1 MPVVDVQTT
10 HSEPLDGGRSFGD
23 AGPYRRTDGV
33 VTFGVDP
40 DNAANRAI
48 VDLDLAPRDS
58 DGRVLFRSD
67 FTLLAPEEPDRGNR
81 RLIVDVVNRGRRYGM
96 SSMFNL
102 GDAPPEG
109 SGEIPAGDGFLFRG
123 GYSTI
128 SIGWQWDVYRGEG
141 LIGLEA
147 PRARIDGKPVRGRTV
162 VQICPNDLRRTWLL
176 ADRVHRPYPVADV
189 DNPDAALFARDWED
203 GPDTEIPPSE
213 WRFARETED
222 GVVPSAEHVY
232 LESGFQ
238 PGRIYHVVYT
248 TEGAP
253 VVGTGLLAVR
263 EAATWLRH
271 PSPLNPVD
279 GGFERAYAFGSSQ
292 TGRLLRHFVS
302 LGLNLD
308 EEGRPVFDGLIP
320 HVAGARRGEFNHRFA
335 QPSVQSTPGFGHLFP
350 FADNETTDGHTGG
363 RSGLL
368 SRQRELG
375 GVPRIF
381 YTNTS
386 AEYWRGDGSLAHIDG
401 IAGRDLEQAESTRV
415 YYFGGT
421 QHAPGFLPQG
431 RFSPTDGCRSLHGK
445 NVVDYRPLIRAAL
458 VNLDRWVSDG
468 VAPPANSHPRLDDG
482 TAVSREEALASFD
495 AVPDAQRP
503 DRDRLWVLREVDLG
517 PDADSGVGAY
527 PVREGRVY
535 PCFVSAVDA
544 DGNETAGISL
554 PDVAVPVATH
564 AGWNTRA
571 PETGAP
577 EQIVPMLGLSIFFAP
592 DAASRKAAGD
602 GRPSLEER
610 YGSRGEYLGRVRAH
624 ALRLAEERYLLDE
637 DVDVVVDAC
646 ARRYDTATSAARAP
660 VEVGDSPPSMRRA

>member
-1 MPVVDVQTT
+1 MPVVDVQAT
-10 HSEPLDGGRSFGD
+10 HSGPFAGGGSFGD
-23 AGPYRRTDGV
+23 VGPYRRTDGV

-58 DGRVLFRSD
+58 AGHVLFHSD
-67 FTLLAPEEPDRGNR
+67 FTLLAPEDPDRGNR
-81 RLIVDVVNRGRRYGM
+81 GLIVDVVNRGRRFGM
-96 SSMFNL
+96 STMFNL

-109 SGEIPAGDGFLFRG
+109 SGEIPAGDGFLYRR

-128 SIGWQWDVYRGEG
+128 SIGWQWDVLRGEE

-147 PRARIDGKPVRGRTV
+147 PRARIDGRPVRGQTV
-162 VQICPNDLRRTWLL
+162 VQIWPNEVRRTWLL
-176 ADRVHRPYPVADV
+176 ADRVHHPYPVADM
-189 DNPDAALFARDWED
+189 DNPEAALFVRDWED

-232 LESGFQ
+232 LASGFQ

-248 TEGAP
+248 AEGAP

-279 GGFERAYAFGSSQ
+279 GGFDRAYAFGSSQ

-320 HVAGARRGEFNHRFA
+320 HVAGGRRGEFNHRFA

-350 FADNETTDGHTGG
+350 FADNKITDSCTGR

-368 SRQRELG
+368 SRQTELG
-375 GVPRIF
+375 AVPRIF

-386 AEYWRGDGSLAHIDG
+386 AEYWRGDGSLVHIDG
-401 IAGRDLEQAESTRV
+401 LAGRDLGQAEGTRV
-415 YYFGGT
+415 YHFGGT

-468 VAPPANSHPRLDDG
+468 VEPPTNSHPRLDDG
-482 TAVSREEALASFD
+482 TAVTREEVLASFD
-495 AVPDAQRP
+495 AVPDADRP
-503 DRDRLWVLREVDLG
+503 DRERLWVLREVDLG
-517 PDADSGVGAY
+517 PDADIGVGAY

-544 DGNETAGISL
+544 DGNETAGIRL

-592 DAASRKAAGD
+592 DADSRKAAGD
-602 GRPSLEER
+602 SRPSLEER
-610 YGSRGEYLGRVRAH
+610 YGSRDEYLGRVRAH
-624 ALRLAEERYLLDE
+624 ALRLAEERYVLDE

-646 ARRYDTATSAARAP
+646 ARRYDAAVSAARAT
-660 VEVGDSPPSMRRA
+660 VEVGDSPPSMYRT

>member
-1 MPVVDVQTT
+1 MTVVDVETT
-10 HSEPLDGGRSFGD
+10 CSGPFAGGRSFGA

-33 VTFGVDP
+33 VTFAVDP
-40 DNAANRAI
+40 DNRANRAI
-48 VDLDLAPRDS
+48 VDLESAPRDAA
-58 DGRVLFRSD
+58 GRVLFRSD
-67 FTLLAPEEPDRGNR
+67 FTLLAPEEAVRGNR
-81 RLIVDVVNRGRRYGM
+81 GLIVDVVNRGRRYGM

-109 SGEIPAGDGFLFRG
+109 SGEIPAGDGFLYRR
-123 GYSTI
+123 GYSTV
-128 SIGWQWDVYRGEG
+128 SIGWQWDVYRSEG

-147 PRARIDGKPVRGRTV
+147 PRAQMDGKPVRGQTV
-162 VQICPNDLRRTWLL
+162 VQIWPNAVQRTSLL
-176 ADRVHRPYPVADV
+176 ADRVHRPYPVADM
-189 DNPDAALFARDWED
+189 DDPEAALFVRDWED
-203 GPDTEIPPSE
+203 GPDSEVPPSE
-213 WRFARETED
+213 WRFAQETTD

-238 PGRIYHVVYT
+238 PGRIYHLSYT

-253 VVGTGLLAVR
+253 VVGAGLLAVR

-279 GGFERAYAFGSSQ
+279 GGFDRAYAFGSSQ

-308 EEGRPVFDGLIP
+308 EDGGRVFDGLMP
-320 HVAGARRGEFNHRFA
+320 HVAGGRRGEFNHRFA

-350 FADNETTDGHTGG
+350 FADNEMTDAHTGR

-368 SRQRELG
+368 SRQAELG
-375 GVPRIF
+375 AVPKVF

-401 IAGRDLEQAESTRV
+401 LAGRDLDGAEKTRT
-415 YYFGGT
+415 YHFGGT
-421 QHAPGFLPQG
+421 QHGPGSLPQG
-431 RFSPTDGCRSLHGK
+431 RLNETDGCRGRHGF

-458 VNLDRWVSDG
+458 VNLDRWVSEG
-468 VAPPANSHPRLDDG
+468 VEPPQSSHPRLDDG
-482 TAVSREEALASFD
+482 TAVAREEVLASSLPMPD
-495 AVPDAQRP
+495 AVKPDP
-503 DRDRLWVLREVDLG
+503 ERLWVLREVDLG
-517 PDADSGVGAY
+517 PDADRGVGTY

-535 PCFVSAVDA
+535 PCFVSAVDS
-544 DGNETAGISL
+544 DGNETAGIRL

-577 EQIVPMLGLSIFFAP
+577 EQVVPMQGFSLFFAP
-592 DAASRKAAGD
+592 DADSRKAAGD
-602 GRPSLEER
+602 SRPSLQER
-610 YGSRGEYLGRVRAH
+610 YGSRDEYLGRVREH
-624 ALRLAEERYLLDE
+624 ALRLADERYLLDE
-637 DVDVVVDAC
+637 DVEVVVDAC
-646 ARRYDTATSAARAP
+646 ARRYDAAMASAR
-660 VEVGDSPPSMRRA
+660 SPA

>member
-1 MPVVDVQTT
+1 MPVVNVETIR
-10 HSEPLDGGRSFGD
+10 SGPFAGGRSFGD
-23 AGPYRRTDGV
+23 VGPYRRTDGV

-40 DNAANRAI
+40 DNAANAAI
-48 VDLDLAPRDS
+48 VDLELAPRDA

-67 FTLLAPEEPDRGNR
+67 FTLIAPEEPDRGNGG
-81 RLIVDVVNRGRRYGM
+81 LIVDVVNRGRRYGM
-96 SSMFNL
+96 SSMFNM
-102 GDAPPEG
+102 GEAPPEG
-109 SGEIPAGDGFLFRG
+109 SGDIPAGDGFLYRG
-123 GYSTI
+123 GFSQI
-128 SIGWQWDVYRGEG
+128 SIGWQWDVYRSEG

-147 PRARIDGKPVRGRTV
+147 PRAQIDGEPVRGQTV
-162 VQICPNDLRRTWLL
+162 VQIWPNEMQRTWLL
-176 ADRVHRPYPVADV
+176 ADRVHHPHPVADIA
-189 DNPDAALFARDWED
+189 NPDAALFVRDWED
-203 GPDTEIPPSE
+203 GPDTEVPPSE
-213 WRFARETED
+213 WRFARETAD
-222 GVVPSAEHVY
+222 GVAPSDEHIH

-271 PSPLNPVD
+271 PSPLNPVE
-279 GGFERAYAFGSSQ
+279 GGHDRAYAFGSSQ

-308 EEGRPVFDGLIP
+308 EQRRPAFDGLIP
-320 HVAGARRGEFNHRFA
+320 HIAGGRRGEFNHRFA

-350 FADNETTDGHTGG
+350 FADNEMTDPYTDR

-375 GVPRIF
+375 AVPRIF

-386 AEYWRGDGSLAHIDG
+386 AEYWRGDGSLAHVDG
-401 IAGRDLEQAESTRV
+401 LAGRDLEQAESTRV
-415 YYFGGT
+415 YHFGGT
-421 QHAPGFLPQG
+421 QHGPGALPQG
-431 RFSPTDGCRSLHGK
+431 RLNATDGCRGLHGF

-458 VNLDRWVSDG
+458 VNLDRWVSGG
-468 VAPPANSHPRLDDG
+468 VEPPESSHPRLADG
-482 TAVSREEALASFD
+482 TAVTREEVLASFE
-495 AVPDAQRP
+495 AVPEALRP
-503 DRDRLWVLREVDLG
+503 DPAKLWVLREVDLG
-517 PDADSGVGAY
+517 PDAESGVGAY

-544 DGNETAGISL
+544 DGNETAGIRL

-577 EQIVPMLGLSIFFAP
+577 DQIVPMQGLSLFFAP
-592 DAASRKAAGD
+592 DAASRTAAGD
-602 GRPSLEER
+602 SRPSLEER
-610 YGSRGEYLGRVRAH
+610 YGSRDEYLGQVRAH
-624 ALRLAEERYLLDE
+624 ALRLVDERYLLEE

-646 ARRYDTATSAARAP
+646 ARRYDLAMAAAGSP
-660 VEVGDSPPSMRRA
+660 V